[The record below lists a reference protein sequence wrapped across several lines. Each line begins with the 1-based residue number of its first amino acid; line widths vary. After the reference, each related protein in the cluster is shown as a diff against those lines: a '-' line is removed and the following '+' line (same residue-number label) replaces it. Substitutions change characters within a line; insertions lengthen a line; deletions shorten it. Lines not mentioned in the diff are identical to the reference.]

1 MNCAKSRVYYSMPGI
16 PRHRLKQL
24 KRGRITF
31 KMDRATDGINRICIA
46 GYGCISN
53 AGDGIRRTLEGLYG
67 TVPPPHRASARIE
80 TTLNDP
86 VFELD
91 AFPKTSPSR
100 SLDLLEHALAEALE
114 NAGLTTQLLEKFK
127 VGVCIGTTV
136 AVQLNDIE
144 FYRQQKKGVPDSFVP
159 LDRFLEGPPSAFLR
173 RKLRLTGPEATI
185 SNACASGA
193 DAIAAGALW
202 IESGLCDLV
211 IAGGVDEL
219 CRVPIAGFHALGVT
233 SPEPCRPFD
242 AERKGLNLGE
252 GAGVVILA
260 SHRFYRHLHPE
271 ARECFFL
278 AGCGSSADAY
288 HITSPH
294 PEGLGLERAIRQAL
308 SRARLPADRI
318 AFLNAHGTGTLNNDA
333 CESAVFLR
341 LFGEG
346 VKYLSTKGKT
356 GHTLGAAGTLE
367 LIFTLLMLQEGVL
380 PPSAGFRNRAKDI
393 PVQPVTERTAFSG
406 EFALS
411 TSLAFG
417 GCNTALIVGKES
429 AK

>member
-1 MNCAKSRVYYSMPGI
+1 
-16 PRHRLKQL
+16 
-24 KRGRITF
+24 
-31 KMDRATDGINRICIA
+31 MDQAPDGTNRIRIIGC
-46 GYGCISN
+46 GCISN
-53 AGDGIRRTLEGLYG
+53 AGDGLRHTLEGLYG
-67 TVPPPHRASARIE
+67 TVPPPRRASARIQ
-80 TTLNDP
+80 TALNDP

-91 AFPKTSPSR
+91 SFPNSSLSR
-100 SLDLLEHALAEALE
+100 SMALLEHALAEALE
-114 NAGLTTQLLEKFK
+114 NAGLSQQDLKKFRT
-127 VGVCIGTTV
+127 GICIGTTV

-144 FYRQQKKGVPDSFVP
+144 FYRQQKQGTATTIEP
-159 LDRFLEGPPSAFLR
+159 LERFLEGPPSAFLR
-173 RKLRLTGPEATI
+173 RKLQLTGPDATI

-193 DAIAAGALW
+193 DAVAVGALW

-260 SHRFYRHLHPE
+260 QDRLYRSLQPKGGE
-271 ARECFFL
+271 RFFL
-278 AGCGSSADAY
+278 AGYGSSADAY

-294 PEGLGLERAIRQAL
+294 PEGLGLERAIRKAL
-308 SRARLPADRI
+308 SRARIEPEQI

-341 LFGEG
+341 LFGDR

-367 LIFTLLMLQEGVL
+367 LIFTLLMLQKGVL
-380 PPSAGFRNRAKDI
+380 PPSAGFRKKAEDV
-393 PVQPVTERTAFSG
+393 PVPPIAEPTECSG
-406 EFALS
+406 DFALS

-417 GCNTALIVGKES
+417 GCNTALIVGKEC
-429 AK
+429 AE